1 MHARYPTKFNNDG
14 TLNPLWKPRASG
26 KMKSTFDRGL
36 FVSWD
41 GEGENKLDGRPDCIE
56 HKYTLLSNNYGEFVY
71 NADGLTT
78 EECFK
83 LLCDSALLH
92 KHAIHVIYAGSY
104 DINCMLRDILPHK
117 LETLISEEN
126 SMPIRYK
133 QYAIT
138 YTPRKSFTISR
149 YRNCRQLFVK
159 NKNGKFKPDYDVSF
173 TLWDVIGFFQATF
186 IETVEKWLGRDYV
199 DFELI
204 LSGKQLRADFNI
216 TDSDFI
222 QRYNLAECKALTLI
236 MGKLHDS
243 LAALDL
249 KVARWDGAGAI
260 ASQMCKKNNVK
271 LALGTISGSGEWTKT
286 IYRPDLQTVFQH
298 GYFGGRVELIA
309 YGRHQAPV
317 HHYDINSAYPYI
329 QRNLPALTA
338 GEWKHIEKVNLSKIP
353 AFSIIHVKWNLNNS
367 RIYPFPYRSAL
378 QLKILYPAQ
387 GECWIWYPEVI
398 AAVNVK
404 NSGPKYSSWEIDLL
418 EAWTFTPSSETW
430 KPYEFIDTYYDRRKS
445 LIAEQKTSGIPN
457 GEEKV
462 LKLGINSLYGK
473 TAQHIGYD
481 VENGNIPALH
491 NLAYAGY
498 ITSGT
503 RAMIYKAVMS
513 APDSIIAI
521 ATDGIFSTTPLKVE
535 TSDTKEIGKWE
546 YKTHDGWV
554 MVQAGFYWSISKG
567 EYKGMSRGFDKVK
580 GEGDTSAARKKDYQ
594 QKMKRQV
601 DAVLSAWKHK
611 QGSVYFP
618 CTRFITLKSALVSD
632 KWFTRWC
639 CWYAMG
645 YDRMMEGKQSVI
657 GRQLKLSP
665 FGTKR
670 MTDIPMSGINST
682 PDKGLLLTVPA
693 PNYSPD
699 VISSMYELPW
709 DKLEE
714 SDNEN
719 EGLSLLE
726 VEREHQE
733 SYI

>member
-1 MHARYPTKFNNDG
+1 MHARYPTKYNNDG
-14 TLNPLWKPRASG
+14 TLNPKWKPRASG

-41 GEGENKLDGRPDCIE
+41 GEGENKPNGRPDCIE
-56 HKYTLLSNNYGEFVY
+56 HKYTLLSNNYGESIY
-71 NADGLTT
+71 NPEGLST

-83 LLCDSALLH
+83 LLCDSALTH

-117 LETLISEEN
+117 LATLITEGIST
-126 SMPIRYK
+126 PIKYK
-133 QYAIT
+133 EYAIT

-149 YRNCRQLFVK
+149 YRNPRQLFTK
-159 NKNGKFKPDYDVSF
+159 NKKGKFKPDYDVSF
-173 TLWDVIGFFQATF
+173 TLWDVIGFFQASF
-186 IETVEKWLGRDYV
+186 IETVEKWLGKDYI
-199 DFELI
+199 DYELI
-204 LSGKQLRADFNI
+204 LSGKQQRENFNV
-216 TDSDFI
+216 TDNDFI

-236 MGKLHDS
+236 MGKLHKS
-243 LAALDL
+243 LDALDL

-260 ASQMCKKNNVK
+260 ASKMCSKYDVK
-271 LALGTISGSGEWTKT
+271 RALGTIDGAGAWTKT
-286 IYRPDLQTVFQH
+286 IYRPELQTVFQH
-298 GYFGGRVELIA
+298 GYFGGRIELIS
-309 YGRHQAPV
+309 YGRYQGAV
-317 HHYDINSAYPYI
+317 HHYDINSAYPFI

-338 GEWKHIEKVNLSKIP
+338 GKWKHINKVNLLKIP

-387 GECWIWYPEVI
+387 GECWIWYPEVKS
-398 AAVNVK
+398 AFAVK
-404 NSGPKYSSWEIDLL
+404 NSDLKYSTWEIDLL
-418 EAWTFTPSSETW
+418 EAWTFTPSKESW
-430 KPYEFIDTYYDRRKS
+430 KPYEFIDLYYERRQA
-445 LIAEQKTSGIPN
+445 LLAEQKTSGIPN

-462 LKLGINSLYGK
+462 LKLGLNSLYGK
-473 TAQHIGYD
+473 TAQHIGFD
-481 VENGNIPALH
+481 VENGNIPPLH

-498 ITSGT
+498 VTSGT
-503 RAMIYKAVMS
+503 RAMIYKAVMT

-535 TSDTKEIGKWE
+535 VSDSKELGKWE
-546 YKTHDGWV
+546 LKEHDGWV

-580 GEGDTSAARKKDYQ
+580 GEGNTPQARKKDYQ
-594 QKMKRQV
+594 RKMDAQV
-601 DAVLSAWKHK
+601 NAVLSGWKHK
-611 QGSVYFP
+611 EGSVYFP

-645 YDRMMEGKQSVI
+645 YDRLQEGKQSVM
-657 GRQLKLSP
+657 GRQLKLSTY
-665 FGTKR
+665 GTKR
-670 MTDIPMSGINST
+670 ITDANLKYPYKT
-682 PDKGLLLTVPA
+682 PDKGLFLTVPV

-709 DKLEE
+709 DENEE
-714 SDNEN
+714 GDATN